1 MSHAGESIELARKLV
16 LTGFA
21 ALWMPGTL
29 MQVITSMFIGL
40 VNIVFISSC
49 KPYCG
54 HALDDGDEAVP
65 GVGGQ
70 VRRLLR
76 VEADQKK
83 NAVVTNSFALQ
94 SVVMTFLSLF
104 GALLSKFNSGFVSTG
119 AVEQGYSY
127 ATLQWFLIGTAAFVG
142 LFGLSIVTK
151 EAGACGAFDLLH
163 QSAEKCLPKPMVALI
178 EWLFACRAL
187 GHGSIESIEVEP
199 GDETAR
205 AAARQAEAKAWKVQN
220 PSQVMGVGP
229 HPKIVV

>member
-54 HALDDGDEAVP
+54 HALDDGDEA
-65 GVGGQ
+65 
-70 VRRLLR
+70 
-76 VEADQKK
+76 DQKK
-83 NAVVTNSFALQ
+83 NAIVTNSFALQ

-163 QSAEKCLPKPMVALI
+163 QSAEKYLPTPVVALI
-178 EWLFACRAL
+178 KWLFACRAL
-187 GHGSIESIEVEP
+187 GHHSIECIEVEP

-205 AAARQAEAKAWKVQN
+205 AAARQVEAKAWKVQTPN
-220 PSQVMGVGP
+220 QVMGVGP